1 MYLATTAM
9 KKKLTALLL
18 GIFLAGSIVAQ
29 SESDERAL
37 INVSNGMS
45 VVRDSQFLLNM
56 RFRMQNRVGF
66 RTGSLE
72 DLSIDE
78 IEARIRRLRLRFD
91 GYVGSPRLQ
100 YYIQLS
106 FSRADQDLEDVG
118 DEPKIIRDAIVYYVL
133 SDRFY
138 VGLGQSKLPGN
149 RQRVVSSG
157 NLQFAERSIANR
169 AFTVDR
175 DFGIF
180 GYYTFLSGDRPLLLK
195 AAVSTGEGRNI
206 TRTNT
211 GLAYTARLE
220 WLPLGNFAGGGDYS
234 EGDLA
239 YEEKPKISLAAG
251 FCDNRRTTQTA
262 GQLGDQL
269 GAGVAADIFTWIA
282 DAHIKWAGRAV
293 FIEYMDRRADQT
305 FVINA
310 AGGSSYVGQGRAL
323 NVQLSQ
329 LLSSPLQD
337 DRKLWEAVFR
347 YSQVW
352 PRYATEQASLQE
364 VLLGVNR
371 YLNKHRIKLQG
382 HVGYNSLRLP
392 GRDNQWLS
400 AIFQVEFGI

>member
-1 MYLATTAM
+1 M
-9 KKKLTALLL
+9 KKKLTSLLL
-18 GIFLAGSIVAQ
+18 CLLLAGGILAQ

-37 INVSNGMS
+37 IDVSNGMS
-45 VVRDSQFLLNM
+45 IVRDSQFLLNM
-56 RFRMQNRVGF
+56 RFRMQNRIGF
-66 RTGSLE
+66 RTNSFE
-72 DLSIDE
+72 DLSVEE

-106 FSRADQDLEDVG
+106 FSRADQDLEDIG

-169 AFTVDR
+169 AFTIDR

-180 GYYTFLSGDRPLLLK
+180 GYYTLLAGDRPLLLK

-220 WLPLGNFAGGGDYS
+220 WLPLGEFTGGGDYS

-239 YEEKPKISLAAG
+239 YERKPRLSLAAG
-251 FCDNRRTTQTA
+251 FCDNRRTSQTG

-269 GAGVAADIFTWIA
+269 AAGGAVDIFTWIA
-282 DAHIKWAGRAV
+282 DAHLKWAGRALFV
-293 FIEYMDRRADQT
+293 EYMDRSANQT
-305 FVINA
+305 FVANA
-310 AGGSSYVGQGRAL
+310 AGGVSYVGQGQAFNL
-323 NVQLSQ
+323 QLSQ
-329 LLSSPLQD
+329 LLSSPARD
-337 DRKLWEAVFR
+337 TRKLWEAVFR
-347 YSQVW
+347 YGRVW
-352 PRYATEQASLQE
+352 PRYATEQAALQE

-392 GRDNQWLS
+392 GRDNRWLS

>member
-1 MYLATTAM
+1 MR
-9 KKKLTALLL
+9 KKLIGLLL
-18 GIFLAGSIVAQ
+18 GLLLAGGIFAQ

-37 INVSNGMS
+37 IDVSNGLS
-45 VVRDSQFLLNM
+45 VARDSQFLLNM
-56 RFRMQNRVGF
+56 RFRMQNRIGF
-66 RTGSLE
+66 RTNSLE
-72 DLSIDE
+72 DLSVEE

-169 AFTVDR
+169 AFTIDR

-180 GYYTFLSGDRPLLLK
+180 GYYTLIPGERPLLLK

-211 GLAYTARLE
+211 GLAYTTRLE
-220 WLPLGNFAGGGDYS
+220 WLPLGEFRGGGDYS
-234 EGDLA
+234 EGDLV
-239 YEEKPKISLAAG
+239 YEETPKISLAAG
-251 FCDNRRTTQTA
+251 FCDNRRTTQTG

-269 GAGVAADIFTWIA
+269 AAGVEVDIITWIA
-282 DAHIKWAGRAV
+282 DAHIKWAGRGLFV
-293 FIEYMDRRADQT
+293 EYMHRQASET
-305 FVINA
+305 FVVNA
-310 AGGSSYVGQGRAL
+310 AAGISYVGQGQAFNL
-323 NVQLSQ
+323 QLSQ
-329 LLSSPLQD
+329 LLSSAAHD
-337 DRKLWEAVFR
+337 ANKRWEAVFR
-347 YSQVW
+347 YSRVW
-352 PRYATEQASLQE
+352 PRYATEQPSLQE
-364 VLLGVNR
+364 MLLGVNR

-392 GRDNQWLS
+392 GRDNRWLS

>member
-1 MYLATTAM
+1 M
-9 KKKLTALLL
+9 KKKLTGLLL
-18 GIFLAGSIVAQ
+18 GLLLAGGVWAQ

-37 INVSNGMS
+37 IDVSNGMS

-56 RFRMQNRVGF
+56 RFRMQNRIGF
-66 RTGSLE
+66 RTNSLD
-72 DLSIDE
+72 DLSVEE

-133 SDRFY
+133 SDRLY

-157 NLQFAERSIANR
+157 NLQFADRSIANR
-169 AFTVDR
+169 AFTIDR

-180 GYYTFLSGDRPLLLK
+180 GYYTLLPGERPLLLK

-220 WLPLGNFAGGGDYS
+220 WLPLGEFAGGGDYS

-239 YEEKPKISLAAG
+239 YEPKPKISLAGG
-251 FCDNRRTTQTA
+251 FCDNRRSNQTG
-262 GQLGDQL
+262 GQLGDL
-269 GAGVAADIFTWIA
+269 LAAGEAVDIFTFIA
-282 DAHIKWAGRAV
+282 DAHIKWAGRALFV
-293 FIEYMDRRADQT
+293 EYMDRRASET
-305 FVINA
+305 FVTNA
-310 AGGSSYVGQGRAL
+310 AGGVSYVGQGRAL

-329 LLSSPLQD
+329 LLSSPA
-337 DRKLWEAVFR
+337 RNNRRLWEAAFR
-347 YSQVW
+347 YGRVW
-352 PRYATEQASLQE
+352 PRYPTEQAALQE
-364 VLLGVNR
+364 LLLGVNR

-382 HVGYNSLRLP
+382 HVGFNSLQLP

-400 AIFQVEFGI
+400 AMFQVEFGI